1 MGLRTIPP
9 QESERITF
17 AAVTPKPSLL
27 DYLAENAER
36 HPHRV
41 AIRFRDQRI
50 TYREVDEAAAR
61 CRGALA
67 ARGIGAGDR
76 VALVMSDSPEMIVA
90 FLGIMGL
97 GALAVPCSTALPP
110 DGLAYV
116 FKDSGAKL
124 VVMSAEHQSNVMAAQ
139 PAKSI
144 LAEDLLRDA
153 KPAPLGEFDR
163 DTPCLV
169 LYTSGSTGQPKG
181 AVHRHGHMPWTVD
194 SVARKVYQLQP
205 DDRLFSV
212 PRLFFA
218 YGLGNSLSIPLGG
231 GASTILLSERPSPAV
246 ISEVFAKYRPTI
258 FFGVPTV
265 FRMLLEHVRQG
276 NKLDTSSL
284 RFAVSAGEVLPLA
297 TWNEWKAL
305 TGTEILETIGTTE
318 LLHAFIHNYR
328 DRNRPGSSGLVLDGY
343 ECRLTDDA
351 GKVVEGT
358 GRGHLHVR
366 GGSAI
371 PYYLNKPDKTAESI
385 RDGWVRTGDVYRRD
399 EEGFFWFEGR
409 SDDLFKCSGMWVSP
423 GEVEDAVAT
432 HSAVLEAAVIA
443 EADDT
448 GATIPAAYVMLRP
461 GNSANEKLSGEI
473 LAKAAERLPRF
484 KQPKRIHFM
493 DQLPRTPTG
502 KVQRFKLRELARTRL
517 RGAQA
522 R

>member
-1 MGLRTIPP
+1 MKRSI
-9 QESERITF
+9 
-17 AAVTPKPSLL
+17 V
-27 DYLAENAER
+27 DYIAEHAR
-36 HPHRV
+36 RSPDRV
-41 AIRFRDQRI
+41 AIYFRDRTW
-50 TYREVDEAAAR
+50 TYRALEEAAAR

-67 ARGIGAGDR
+67 AQGITAGDR

-97 GALAVPCSTALPP
+97 GAIAAPCSTLLPAE
-110 DGLAYV
+110 GLAYV
-116 FKDSGAKL
+116 FKDSEAKL
-124 VVMSAEHQSNVMAAQ
+124 VIVTPEHEQNAKAAGAPQMIFGSDLEKSA
-139 PAKSI
+139 
-144 LAEDLLRDA
+144 
-153 KPAPLGEFDR
+153 PAPLGEFDR

-181 AVHRHGHMPWTVD
+181 AVHRHGHMPWTVE
-194 SVARKVYQLQP
+194 SVARKVYQLER

-231 GASTILLSERPSPAV
+231 GASTILLSERPSPAL

-305 TGTEILETIGTTE
+305 TRTEIIETLGTTE

-328 DRNRPGSSGLVLDGY
+328 DRNRPGSSGVVLDGY

-351 GKVVEGT
+351 GNVVEGA

-371 PYYLNKPDKTAESI
+371 PYYLNKPEKTAESI

-399 EEGFFWFEGR
+399 GEGFFWFEGR

-423 GEVEDAVAT
+423 AEVEDALVR
-432 HSAVLEAAVIA
+432 HPAVMEAAVIA

-448 GATIPAAYVMLRP
+448 GATIPAAYVLLRA
-461 GNSANEKLSGEI
+461 GNQPDEKLRTEI
-473 LAKAAERLPRF
+473 IAKAAESLPRF

-493 DQLPRTPTG
+493 DQLPLRQRPTG
-502 KVQRFKLRELARTRL
+502 VLD
-517 RGAQA
+517 
-522 R
+522 

>member
-1 MGLRTIPP
+1 M
-9 QESERITF
+9 
-17 AAVTPKPSLL
+17 TPKRSII
-27 DYLAENAER
+27 DYLAEHAR
-36 HPHRV
+36 RSPDQV
-41 AIRFRDQRI
+41 AIYFRDKTL
-50 TYREVDEAAAR
+50 TYREVEEAAAR

-67 ARGIGAGDR
+67 AQGIKQGDR
-76 VALVMSDSPEMIVA
+76 VSLVMSDSPEMIIA

-97 GALAVPCSTALPP
+97 GAIAVPCSTLLPA

-116 FKDSGAKL
+116 FKDSEAKL
-124 VVMSAEHQSNVMAAQ
+124 VIVTPEHQQNARAAGA
-139 PAKSI
+139 PDLV
-144 LAEDLLRDA
+144 LAEDLLKKA
-153 KPAPLGEFDR
+153 APAPLGPFDR

-181 AVHRHGHMPWTVD
+181 AVHRHGHMPWTVE
-194 SVARKVYQLQP
+194 SVAHKVYGLRP

-218 YGLGNSLSIPLGG
+218 YGLGNSMSIPLGG
-231 GASTILLSERPSPAV
+231 GASTILLSERPSPAL
-246 ISEVFAKYRPTI
+246 ITEVFAKYRPTI

-284 RFAVSAGEVLPLA
+284 RFSVSAGEVLPVA

-328 DRNRPGSSGLVLDGY
+328 ERNRPGSSGEVLEGY
-343 ECRLTDDA
+343 EAKLTDDA
-351 GKVVEGT
+351 GKVVEGA

-371 PYYLNKPDKTAESI
+371 PCYLNQPAKTSETI

-399 EEGFFWFEGR
+399 AEGFFWFEGR

-423 GEVEDAVAT
+423 GEVEDAVAR
-432 HSAVLEAAVIA
+432 HPAVLEAAVIA
-443 EADDT
+443 EADET
-448 GATIPAAYVMLRP
+448 GATIAAAYVMLRP
-461 GNSANEKLSGEI
+461 GNKADEKLRAEI
-473 LAKAAERLPRF
+473 IAKASEQLPRF

-493 DQLPRTPTG
+493 EQLPRTPTG
-502 KVQRFKLRELARTRL
+502 KVQRFKLRQLAQERN
-517 RGAQA
+517 
-522 R
+522 